1 MIEQIL
7 RDYCTATPGF
17 TAVLLRY
24 FNPIG
29 GHPSGLL
36 GDDPNGIPNNLMPYI
51 ARVAA
56 GQLDKLRSSATTI
69 PHRTAPAAATI
80 CMSSIWPRAISRP
93 STMPWSTRAR
103 RPSIWAPA
111 TP

>member
-56 GQLDKLRSSATTI
+56 GQLDKLTI
-69 PHRTAPAAATI
+69 FGDDYPTPDGTCRATI